1 MFDLKTLQMLG
12 KGILETIYMAM
23 GSSALAYA
31 IGLPL
36 GIVLVVTDKNGI
48 KPIPFINKI
57 LGFTINVLRSVPFI
71 ILLVAVIPV
80 TRFLVGTSIGS
91 TATVVPLVIASAP
104 YIARLVESSVK
115 EVSEGVIEAAK
126 AMGASTFQ
134 LIWKVLIPEAKP
146 SLLIGG
152 AIAVTTILSYSAMSG
167 FVGGGGLGD
176 IAIRYGYYRYQTD
189 IMFITVAILVV
200 IVQLIQEIGLRLS
213 VRNDKRIS

>member
-1 MFDLKTLQMLG
+1 MLG